1 MLDRLEHGIVELR
14 ERRRLLEEIRFKMEE
29 ESNRHLH
36 ALSVVTTMLPLPTLV
51 TGIFWH
57 ERQGPAAHRHR
68 DRLPVGGGV
77 DDRLFRRC
85 LSDHAAAWHCQIAP
99 AGIHQMRRV
108 LSRIVPL
115 FAAIICLAFAPAG
128 RAEESSPATKGLR
141 EVLADAGYQFS
152 LTYIGEGLANVSG
165 GMRTGAI
172 YTGRLDLGTTIDLEK
187 VAGWTGAT
195 FHANMFQIHGDGLS
209 RSYIGNLML
218 VSNVEALPAT
228 RLYELWIEQKL
239 LGDKVAV
246 RIGQQAADVEFF
258 DSTYDDMFINSA
270 LGWPG
275 ITGIDLPAGGPSPP
289 LAVPGI
295 RVKAELSDRIT
306 GYLALFDGTAS
317 PPGPEDPQVSN
328 PHGLLFRVNDPPWW
342 IGQLK
347 YAFEIGESKLPT
359 AVTGGG
365 WYHMM
370 SFADRHFSADGLSL
384 ADPNSSG
391 DPRWLRRNDGIFVVY
406 EQLLARV
413 APGSDKGIAFFVRA
427 SASPSDRNLISSYF
441 DGGFL
446 FTGFSERYP
455 NDKFGIAATYARISD
470 SVRALDRDVQV
481 FTGTPYPIRD
491 YEAILEVTYQHEVR
505 PGFLL
510 QPVFQ
515 YIAHPAGGAVDPND
529 PTQTHR
535 IKDGVMV
542 GVRTTITY

>member
-1 MLDRLEHGIVELR
+1 M
-14 ERRRLLEEIRFKMEE
+14 RRLLSRIFTRSPAIVWLGVVSACFFASAGHADDSQKPTKDVRE
-29 ESNRHLH
+29 
-36 ALSVVTTMLPLPTLV
+36 ALS
-51 TGIFWH
+51 
-57 ERQGPAAHRHR
+57 
-68 DRLPVGGGV
+68 
-77 DDRLFRRC
+77 
-85 LSDHAAAWHCQIAP
+85 
-99 AGIHQMRRV
+99 
-108 LSRIVPL
+108 
-115 FAAIICLAFAPAG
+115 
-128 RAEESSPATKGLR
+128 
-141 EVLADAGYQFS
+141 DAGYQFS
-152 LTYIGEGLANVSG
+152 LTYIGEGLANISG

-218 VSNVEALPAT
+218 VSGVEALPAT

-239 LGDKVAV
+239 LGGKLAIRV
-246 RIGQQAADVEFF
+246 GQQASDVEFI
-258 DSTYDDMFINSA
+258 DSSYDDMFVNSA

-275 ITGIDLPAGGPSPP
+275 ITGINLPAGGPSPP
-289 LAVPGI
+289 LAVPGV

-317 PPGPEDPQVSN
+317 PPGPLDPQISN
-328 PHGLLFRVNDPPWW
+328 PNGLLFRVNDPPWW

-347 YAFEIGESKLPT
+347 YRFDIGESKLPAT
-359 AVTGGG
+359 ITGGG

-370 SFADRHFSADGLSL
+370 SFADQRLSSDGLSL
-384 ADPNSSG
+384 ANPNSSG
-391 DPRWLRRNDGIFVVY
+391 EPLWLRQNNGLFMVY
-406 EQLLARV
+406 EQLLARA
-413 APGSDKGIAFFVRA
+413 APGSDKGVAFFMRA
-427 SASPSDRNLISSYF
+427 SVSPSDRNLISSYL

-446 FTGFSERYP
+446 FTGFSEKYP

-470 SVRALDRDVQV
+470 SARAFDRDTQI

-491 YEAILEVTYQHEVR
+491 YEAILEVTYQHEVT
-505 PGFLL
+505 PNFLL

-515 YIAHPAGGAVDPND
+515 YIAHPGGGVVDPND

>member
-1 MLDRLEHGIVELR
+1 MY
-14 ERRRLLEEIRFKMEE
+14 
-29 ESNRHLH
+29 
-36 ALSVVTTMLPLPTLV
+36 
-51 TGIFWH
+51 
-57 ERQGPAAHRHR
+57 
-68 DRLPVGGGV
+68 
-77 DDRLFRRC
+77 
-85 LSDHAAAWHCQIAP
+85 
-99 AGIHQMRRV
+99 RV
-108 LSRIVPL
+108 LIRAVTV
-115 FAAIICLAFAPAG
+115 FAAITAVALAAA
-128 RAEESSPATKGLR
+128 RAADQPDGGNKDLR
-141 EVLADAGYQFS
+141 DRLADAGYQFS

-187 VAGWTGAT
+187 VMGWTGAT

-218 VSNVEALPAT
+218 VSGVEALSST
-228 RLYELWIEQKL
+228 RLYELWIEQQPLGGKL
-239 LGDKVAV
+239 AV
-246 RIGQQAADVEFF
+246 RVGQQASDVEFI
-258 DSTYDDMFINSA
+258 DSQYDDIFINSA

-275 ITGIDLPAGGPSPP
+275 ITGINLPGGGPSPP

-295 RVKAELSDRIT
+295 RIKAALSDRIT
-306 GYLALFDGTAS
+306 AYLALFDGSAA
-317 PPGPEDPQVSN
+317 PPDADDSQIAN
-328 PHGLLFRVNDPPWW
+328 ANGLLFRVNDPPWW

-347 YAFEIGESKLPT
+347 YKFEIGESRLPAT
-359 AVTGGG
+359 ITGGG

-370 SFADRHFSADGLSL
+370 SFPDQRFSADGLSL

-391 DPRWLRRNDGIFVVY
+391 DPAWWRRNQGLFMVY
-406 EQLLARV
+406 EQQLARA
-413 APGSDKGIAFFVRA
+413 APGSDKGVAFFMRA
-427 SASPSDRNLISSYF
+427 SVSPSDRNLISTYV

-446 FTGFSERYP
+446 FTGFSDAHP
-455 NDKFGIAATYARISD
+455 NDRFGIAATYARISD
-470 SVRALDRDVQV
+470 RARAFDRDTQF

-515 YIAHPAGGAVDPND
+515 YIAHPGGGAVDPYD

-542 GVRTTITY
+542 GVRTTIVY